1 MHAQNS
7 SRGFT
12 LIELLVVMAIVA
24 LLVSIAAPRYF
35 RSVEKSKE
43 TALRT
48 SLNTM
53 RDAIDRFHADKDRYP
68 ESLEELTATRYLR
81 EIPEEPMSGSR
92 AKWMT
97 LPLPSDSR
105 EMGAVYDVRSS
116 TPGRA
121 SDGRLYSDW

>member
-1 MHAQNS
+1 MRVRTS

-35 RSVEKSKE
+35 HSVEKSKE

-48 SLNTM
+48 SLATM
-53 RDAIDRFHADKDRYP
+53 RDAIDQFHADKSRYP
-68 ESLEELTATRYLR
+68 ESLDELASARYLR
-81 EIPEEPMSGSR
+81 EIPEEPISGSR
-92 AKWMT
+92 AHWLT
-97 LPLPSDSR
+97 LPPPSDSQ
-105 EMGAVYDVRSS
+105 EKGAVYDVKSS